1 MATSLAD
8 AIEFL
13 QTEGGTTTHRP
24 PNFAGQSQITFF
36 INSAGNGGMT
46 ATEVAFVR
54 GAFKAWGDLIDIPIV
69 EVQTI
74 TADIFFQYA
83 NLTGSSGVTTYDPT
97 GLIHNKLIQINRN
110 VNPIDVAPLL
120 GTDAFQTI
128 LHEIGHAL
136 GLSHP
141 GPYNGDIFGSAEYGE
156 DTTYPEDFYKFTI
169 MSYFS
174 PLDVS
179 AATGV
184 DEAYWGFAF
193 PWTPM
198 LHDVAAIQSIYGANT
213 ATRTG
218 NTVYGFNGPDQ
229 QFDLDGVL
237 TATRTGSQGVFT
249 IWDSGGIDTID
260 ASRAVAEPGSSI
272 FGSANEFP
280 NQIID
285 LRQGKFSSVGVD
297 AFTTAQSGLSNNI
310 AIAFGTVIENAIGGG
325 GNDVINGNEV
335 DNRLVGNGGDDK
347 LLGAGGDDT
356 LEGGAGRDLLMG
368 ESGNDRLIGGDDA
381 DTLLGGS
388 GNDILEGGTDGDSLV
403 GGAGFDT
410 ASYANSVN
418 RNVVY
423 IPSLTPPGSVT
434 YAFGDIGGDTFN
446 SIEAWELTRFDDI
459 FEAFETDDTVDGGA
473 DGDHIWGL
481 GGDDILIGGQG
492 ADTLEG
498 GEGDDNLQGGT
509 EDDILIGGPGNDQLD
524 GGLGADQMTGG
535 SGNDTYFVNDAGD
548 IVSEAFLI
556 AQSGVDLVFAFTS
569 YTLPTGVENLTLAGG
584 APLDGTGNSVSNIIT
599 GMAPPTGW
607 MAAASPIRWSVV
619 AATTLTSST
628 MPATSST
635 RAPAAAPIS
644 IPCCPP

>member
-36 INSAGNGGMT
+36 IDSAGNGGMT

-141 GPYNGDIFGSAEYGE
+141 GPYNGDIFGSAVYGE

-229 QFDLDGVL
+229 QFNLDGIL

-260 ASRAVAEPGSSI
+260 ASRAVAEPGSDL
-272 FGSANEFP
+272 FGSA
-280 NQIID
+280 Q
-285 LRQGKFSSVGVD
+285 R
-297 AFTTAQSGLSNNI
+297 
-310 AIAFGTVIENAIGGG
+310 
-325 GNDVINGNEV
+325 
-335 DNRLVGNGGDDK
+335 
-347 LLGAGGDDT
+347 
-356 LEGGAGRDLLMG
+356 
-368 ESGNDRLIGGDDA
+368 
-381 DTLLGGS
+381 
-388 GNDILEGGTDGDSLV
+388 
-403 GGAGFDT
+403 
-410 ASYANSVN
+410 
-418 RNVVY
+418 
-423 IPSLTPPGSVT
+423 
-434 YAFGDIGGDTFN
+434 
-446 SIEAWELTRFDDI
+446 
-459 FEAFETDDTVDGGA
+459 
-473 DGDHIWGL
+473 
-481 GGDDILIGGQG
+481 
-492 ADTLEG
+492 
-498 GEGDDNLQGGT
+498 
-509 EDDILIGGPGNDQLD
+509 
-524 GGLGADQMTGG
+524 
-535 SGNDTYFVNDAGD
+535 
-548 IVSEAFLI
+548 VSEPDHRSEAG
-556 AQSGVDLVFAFTS
+556 QVF
-569 YTLPTGVENLTLAGG
+569 
-584 APLDGTGNSVSNIIT
+584 
-599 GMAPPTGW
+599 
-607 MAAASPIRWSVV
+607 IRWRRRVHHGSKW
-619 AATTLTSST
+619 SQQQHCD
-628 MPATSST
+628 
-635 RAPAAAPIS
+635 RFRYGDRERHRRWRQ
-644 IPCCPP
+644 